1 MAVVAV
7 AVAAAAAAVAD
18 DVNCR
23 LPPFGE
29 ENSELTFSSFP
40 KPNKLSSSASSNA
53 RRSSNPLIT
62 LFALSNSYIR
72 LAGMV
77 IGFNVFLLKRKSPGP
92 SPHLPG
98 PSIQTG

>member
-77 IGFNVFLLKRKSPGP
+77 IGFNVFLLKRKVFV
-92 SPHLPG
+92 LFLFWYNQFT
-98 PSIQTG
+98 ID